1 MIEKKK
7 NEKNNIKIALNV
19 LYARKEKICPAYVL
33 KHNSN
38 REGQVISL
46 MIPNA
51 EGRHHLAVKSLFVLL
66 RGITF
71 KHHGDIYCLNCL
83 YTFTTENKRE
93 YCKKVCENKDVCKL

>member
-1 MIEKKK
+1 MKKE

-19 LYARKEKICPAYVL
+19 LYARKEKICRAYVL

-38 REGQVISL
+38 REEQVISL

-51 EGRHHLAVKSLFVLL
+51 EGRQHLAVKSLFVLL

-83 YTFTTENKRE
+83 YIFTIENKRE
-93 YCKKVCENKDVCKL
+93 YCKKVCENKDACKL

>member
-1 MIEKKK
+1 MIEKK
-7 NEKNNIKIALNV
+7 NEKNNITFALNV
-19 LYARKEKICPAYVL
+19 LYAKKEKICSAYVL

-38 REGQVISL
+38 REGQVLFL

-51 EGRHHLAVKSLFVLL
+51 EGRYYLAVKRLFVLL

-93 YCKKVCENKDVCKL
+93 YRKKVCENKDVCKL